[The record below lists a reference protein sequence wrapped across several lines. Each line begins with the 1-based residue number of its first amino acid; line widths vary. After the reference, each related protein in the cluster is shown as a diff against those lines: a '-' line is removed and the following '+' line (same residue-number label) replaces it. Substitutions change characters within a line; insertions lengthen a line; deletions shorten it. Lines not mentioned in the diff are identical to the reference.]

1 MRATM
6 LALVVMAL
14 TATSAHAENFTLT
27 INGKKFEVDLD
38 TEKVLKVGGRKLRVK
53 LAKKTVVLFK
63 TVNFSFDHPS
73 RLSPSRTGL
82 GNGIFQTMMASPVGT
97 LVMVQEYTT
106 LDPSGL
112 VDLMVGEL
120 TKEEV
125 KYGYKIVKKA
135 ISRKLASG
143 ARLKGKLVTSTYRSK
158 VIVRQVLTFKA
169 RDAGVLLV
177 TQIEKTS
184 PVAEAKIIDTFYK
197 TLKITMK

>member
-1 MRATM
+1 MRAII
-6 LALVVMAL
+6 LALTLVAL
-14 TATSAHAENFTLT
+14 TAGQAHAGNFTLT

-38 TEKVLKVGGRKLRVK
+38 TVKVIKVGGRTLRLK
-53 LAKKTVVLFK
+53 LAKKTVVQFK
-63 TVNFSFDHPS
+63 TKNFAFDHPS
-73 RLSPSRTGL
+73 RLAPSRTSL

-97 LVMVQEYTT
+97 LIMVQEYTT

-120 TKEEV
+120 TKEEI
-125 KYGYKIVKKA
+125 KYGYKIVKKD

-143 ARLKGKLVTSTYRSK
+143 ARLKGKLVTSTYRTK

-169 RDAGVLLV
+169 QDAGVLLV
-177 TQIEKTS
+177 TQIEKAS
-184 PVAEAKIIDTFYK
+184 PAAELKVIDTFYK